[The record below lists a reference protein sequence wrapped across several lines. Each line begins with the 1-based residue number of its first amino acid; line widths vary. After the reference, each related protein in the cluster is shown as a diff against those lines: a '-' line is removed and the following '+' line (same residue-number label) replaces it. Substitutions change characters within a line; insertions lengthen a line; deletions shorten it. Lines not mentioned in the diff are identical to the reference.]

1 MTTITL
7 RIDADLKQDL
17 QNMAKSL
24 GLSLNQLINLKM
36 REFREN
42 KTLNLSLSDDFEVED
57 FTEKEITNLEK
68 YGNFS
73 KLTKNLDNLIIK
85 KWM

>member
-17 QNMAKSL
+17 QNMAKNL

-42 KTLNLSLSDDFEVED
+42 KTLNLSLNDDFEVED